1 MQSSGC
7 GLVDRVLV
15 YHVCRLRVHPQQ
27 TMNHVWWCILKK
39 YKRTQVKVISISYS
53 LCHHIQTHAQM
64 YVCIH
69 ALPRILVYI
78 LCVIFTHSLICRC
91 LCRTHS
97 WLCIIPLSVYT
108 PLILMHRQTKYTDIL
123 GRGLYEKRG
132 MGK

>member
-27 TMNHVWWCILKK
+27 NMNHVWWCILKK
-39 YKRTQVKVISISYS
+39 IQKNIGKGHFYFTFLVPSHTDTCSNVCVHPCIAQNFSIYFMCNFHTFTYMQMP
-53 LCHHIQTHAQM
+53 LQTH
-64 YVCIH
+64 C
-69 ALPRILVYI
+69 
-78 LCVIFTHSLICRC
+78 
-91 LCRTHS
+91 
-97 WLCIIPLSVYT
+97 WLCIVPLSVYT